1 MRKSGS
7 ARVFWSWDRG
17 QASAEYLGVLGIVVS
32 LVLGLTFTSVGTDV
46 AVGLRDAVCRIL
58 GGTCASDPGSGSG
71 GDTALPGP
79 GPSGRTVSPGPDG
92 EGGIPEFDDASF
104 EPDRCVLATETDKE
118 KTVMR
123 ILFIKISSSS
133 ELKVTQWSDGSV
145 TLDSTGT
152 VQGGVEGGIDFPG
165 LKQWGGSASLSGSYT
180 KGGGGGGRWLFDSHR
195 SGDPQKDLEANYG
208 AAKEFA
214 EYLKGAAK
222 CNSGPPRAWGTEL
235 GMICHNGNK
244 DKLPELEPE
253 KQPDLDITK
262 TTDEKSG
269 DVKFGKKLTKG
280 KDNKSVG
287 QLTGKGAQGTW
298 MNDTLV
304 MRGNGE
310 ITFVYTMEINGRVGN
325 GYQGEGSHMQQF
337 YVTYNAEDYDREEGE
352 GREHRPTKL
361 RITTAERGMS
371 GNPGVDVRGSV
382 PAGPFTFHVEGGGG
396 KTDTEVHT
404 EVAELDLK
412 DPKDSETVEN
422 YLRNGEDGDDSGI
435 KQIHNAG
442 IPSPH
447 SASQPLAPD
456 ATSFERL
463 LHDKGKLSSLDYK
476 VNIDWWK
483 AGFALSLGTSLHKWS
498 TGFKLFGLET
508 SHEHEEQKLIGDP
521 TYAGA
526 PRADGERPWL
536 PFKKCSAVTPV

>member
-1 MRKSGS
+1 M
-7 ARVFWSWDRG
+7 
-17 QASAEYLGVLGIVVS
+17 EYLGLLGVVVS
-32 LVLGLTFTSVGTDV
+32 LVLTLTLTPVGTQV
-46 AVGLRDAVCRIL
+46 TGGLHRAICQLVSNGACPSGPGSEN
-58 GGTCASDPGSGSG
+58 GGDSALPNPDGSGSG
-71 GDTALPGP
+71 EDGVTTLPGP
-79 GPSGRTVSPGPDG
+79 DPKDG
-92 EGGIPEFDDASF
+92 KPKAEDVAF
-104 EPDRCVLATETDKE
+104 EPDKCILASETDKQ

-133 ELKVTQWSDGSV
+133 EMKVTQWSDGSV

-165 LKQWGGSASLSGSYT
+165 LKKWGGSASLSGSYT
-180 KGGGGGGRWLFDSHR
+180 KGGGGGGRWLFDGHQSD
-195 SGDPQKDLEANYG
+195 DPQKDLENNYND
-208 AAKEFA
+208 AKQFA

-222 CNSGPPRAWGTEL
+222 CNSRPPGARSAEL
-235 GMICHNGNK
+235 GMICNHSNK
-244 DKLPELEPE
+244 DKLPELEPDR
-253 KQPDLDITK
+253 QPDLDITK
-262 TTDEKSG
+262 TTSEKSG
-269 DVKFGKKLTKG
+269 DVKFGKSLRTG
-280 KDNKSVG
+280 KENKSVG
-287 QLTGKGAQGTW
+287 QVTGKGAQGTW

-325 GYQGEGSHMQQF
+325 AYQGEGSHMQQF
-337 YVTYNAEDYDREEGE
+337 YVTYNAEDYDKEEKE
-352 GREHRPTKL
+352 GKDHRPTRL
-361 RITTAERGMS
+361 RISTAERGMS
-371 GNPGVDVRGSV
+371 GNPGVDIRGSV
-382 PAGPFTFHVEGGGG
+382 PAGPFNLHVEGGGG
-396 KTDTEVHT
+396 KTDTEMHT

-422 YLRNGEDGDDSGI
+422 YLRNGEDGEDSGI

-447 SASQPLAPD
+447 SASEPPAPD
-456 ATSFERL
+456 ATPFEKL

-483 AGFALSLGTSLHKWS
+483 AGFAISLGTSLHKLS

-526 PRADGERPWL
+526 PREDGSRPWL
-536 PFKKCSAVTPV
+536 PFTKCSSVKPI

>member
-1 MRKSGS
+1 M
-7 ARVFWSWDRG
+7 
-17 QASAEYLGVLGIVVS
+17 EYLGMLTLVVS
-32 LVLGLTFTSVGTDV
+32 LVLGLTLTPVGTKV
-46 AVGLRDAVCRIL
+46 TGGLHDAICQLTTGESCRSGA
-58 GGTCASDPGSGSG
+58 GGD
-71 GDTALPGP
+71 DTALPD
-79 GPSGRTVSPGPDG
+79 PDSTDAG
-92 EGGIPEFDDASF
+92 DGGTTTLSDPEGKPEEPTEEDAAF
-104 EPDRCVLATETDKE
+104 EPDKCILASETDKQ

-133 ELKVTQWSDGSV
+133 ELKVTQWSDGTV

-165 LKQWGGSASLSGSYT
+165 LKSWGGSASLSGSYT
-180 KGGGGGGRWLFDSHR
+180 KGGGGGGRWLFDGNKT
-195 SGDPQKDLEANYG
+195 GDPQKDLEANYKD
-208 AAKEFA
+208 AQQFA

-235 GMICHNGNK
+235 GMICNHKNK
-244 DKLPELEPE
+244 DKLPELPPDR
-253 KQPDLDITK
+253 QPDLDITK
-262 TTDEKSG
+262 TTSEKSG
-269 DVKFGKKLTKG
+269 DVKFGKSLRTG
-280 KDNKSVG
+280 KENKSVG

-298 MNDTLV
+298 MEDTLV

-337 YVTYNAEDYDREEGE
+337 YVTYNAEDYDKEEKD
-352 GREHRPTKL
+352 GRPHRPTRL

-371 GNPGVDVRGSV
+371 GNPGVDIRGSV
-382 PAGPFTFHVEGGGG
+382 PAGPVTLHVEGGGG
-396 KTDTEVHT
+396 KTETDLHT

-412 DPKDSETVEN
+412 DAKDSETVEN
-422 YLRNGEDGDDSGI
+422 YLRNGEDGDDSGL

-442 IPSPH
+442 IPSPS
-447 SASQPLAPD
+447 SAADPLTPD
-456 ATSFERL
+456 STPFERL
-463 LHDKGKLSSLDYK
+463 LHDKAKLSSLDYK

-483 AGFALSLGTSLHKWS
+483 AGFALSLGTSLHKLS

-508 SHEHEEQKLIGDP
+508 SREHEEQKLTGDP

-526 PRADGERPWL
+526 PREDGTRPWL
-536 PFKKCSAVTPV
+536 PFKKCSSITPV